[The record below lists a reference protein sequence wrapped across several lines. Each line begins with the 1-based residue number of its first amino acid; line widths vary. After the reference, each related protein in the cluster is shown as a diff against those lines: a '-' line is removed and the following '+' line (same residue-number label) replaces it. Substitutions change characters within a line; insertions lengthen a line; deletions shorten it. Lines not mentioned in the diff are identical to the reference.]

1 MLEATADA
9 NNRNAYD
16 ISIMSYKSTMSNAA
30 GPAAAFVK
38 VYHNLLHHM
47 KIEY

>member
-16 ISIMSYKSTMSNAA
+16 MAIKSYKSAMDAVA
-30 GPAAAFVK
+30 GKKCTATR
-38 VYHNLLHHM
+38 NEIL
-47 KIEY
+47 

>member
-16 ISIMSYKSTMSNAA
+16 LAIADYRTNMNRIA
-30 GPAAAFVK
+30 GPEAAFVK
-38 VYHNLLHHM
+38 ESQLSVRND
-47 KIEY
+47 IP